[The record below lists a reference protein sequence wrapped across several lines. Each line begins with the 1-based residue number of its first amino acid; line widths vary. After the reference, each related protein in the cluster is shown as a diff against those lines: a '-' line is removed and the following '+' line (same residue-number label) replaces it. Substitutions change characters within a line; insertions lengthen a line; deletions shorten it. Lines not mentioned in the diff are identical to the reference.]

1 MMLEHLFSPI
11 AINGMTLNNRAVM
24 PPMGTG
30 YGNADATVGERLIR
44 YLARRARGGTG
55 LIITEVCAVDPRGK
69 GFPTEIGVWSDEFIP
84 GLASLTRAIHGE
96 GGKIALQL
104 HHAGRETFPAAAG
117 GMPEAPS
124 PIPSVVLGQPCQEM
138 SRERIAEMVEAF
150 ARAAG
155 RAKQAG
161 FDAVEIHGA
170 HGYLLNQFL
179 SPFSNQRSDEFGGSE
194 ENRSRFVLEIVAAVR
209 KAVGPAFPVIIR
221 VSTDE
226 MIRGGYG
233 LGFMQGLAP
242 QLVAA
247 GVDAIHASVGVYSTP
262 GNLSIASLDTE
273 AGFNL
278 FRARAIKEAVSVP
291 VIGVGRI
298 NDPRLADRA
307 IAAGDADL
315 ISFGRQH
322 LTDPDFVR
330 KARAGR
336 FEEIRW
342 CVACNQGC
350 IERLSFEMKSATC
363 TFNPACGREYRGAPD
378 PVEGVKRL
386 WVIGA
391 GPAGLSAALAAAGR
405 GYEVELFER
414 EPLPGGQ
421 LRSASQ
427 PPHKQPYLDWVGWAL
442 RQMEQYPV
450 KAHFD
455 QAVTVGM
462 LQGKRPDAVVLRDR
476 RPPQKKGYL
485 EWEDWSVRTM
495 EKRWVQVHFDREVTA
510 AMLSEL
516 KPDAV
521 ILAAGSSPVTP
532 TISGIDG
539 PGVVDARDLL
549 VGKVEPAAPAVVL
562 GAGYVGIETADF
574 LIARGIGVVLV
585 EMLPAPPVGKHTAH
599 GYWLHRRLKAAGA
612 EIILG
617 ATVTRVEE
625 DAVVYRQQGEEK
637 RIPVGLVVTA
647 MGARA
652 ENALEGALK
661 ELAIPYRIVGDA
673 QSPRRLLEAI
683 HEGDRAGREI

>member
-1 MMLEHLFSPI
+1 MKLEHLFSPV
-11 AINGMTLNNRAVM
+11 AINGMTLKNRAVM

-30 YGNADATVGERLIR
+30 YGNADGTASERLIR

-69 GFPTEIGVWSDEFIP
+69 GFPNEIGVWSDNFIP
-84 GLASLTRAIHGE
+84 GLTLLTQAIHGE

-104 HHAGRETFPAAAG
+104 HHAGRETFEAAAG

-138 SRERIAEMVEAF
+138 SRERIAEMIDAF
-150 ARAAG
+150 GRAAARAK
-155 RAKQAG
+155 RAG

-179 SPFSNQRSDEFGGSE
+179 SPFSNQRTDEYGGSE
-194 ENRSRFVLEIVAAVR
+194 ENRSRFVLAIVAAVR
-209 KAVGPAFPVIIR
+209 EAVGRDFPIIIR

-226 MIRGGYG
+226 IIRGGYD
-233 LGFMQGLAP
+233 LEFMKRLAP
-242 QLVAA
+242 RLVAA

-262 GNLSIASLDTE
+262 GNLTIASMDTE

-278 FRARAIKEAVSVP
+278 FRARAIKEVVGVP

-298 NDPRLADRA
+298 NDPRLADNA
-307 IAAGDADL
+307 IALGDADL

-322 LTDPDFVR
+322 LTDPDFIR
-330 KARAGR
+330 KAQAGL

-350 IERLSFEMKSATC
+350 IERLTFEMKSATC
-363 TFNPACGREYRGAPD
+363 TFNPICGREYRGAPD

-405 GYEVELFER
+405 GYEVELFEKAAV
-414 EPLPGGQ
+414 PGGQ
-421 LRSASQ
+421 LQSASR
-427 PPHKQPYLDWVGWAL
+427 PPNKKSYLDWVDWSI
-442 RQMEQYPV
+442 RQMEKYPV
-450 KAHFD
+450 KTHYD
-455 QAVTVGM
+455 QTVTAGM
-462 LQGKRPDAVVLRDR
+462 LKGKKPDAVILLDR

-495 EKRWVQVHFDREVTA
+495 EKRWVKIHFDREVTA

-521 ILAAGSSPVTP
+521 ILAAGASPVTP
-532 TISGIDG
+532 VIPGIDG
-539 PGVVDARDLL
+539 PRVVDARDLL
-549 VGKVEPAAPAVVL
+549 SGKVQPAAPAVVL
-562 GAGYVGIETADF
+562 GAGYVGMETADF
-574 LIARGIGVVLV
+574 LIARGIGVVLL
-585 EMLPAPPVGKHTAH
+585 EMLSSPPVGKHTAH
-599 GYWLHRRLKAAGA
+599 GYWLHKRIKAAGGG
-612 EIILG
+612 IILG
-617 ATVTRVEE
+617 ATVTRIDP
-625 DAVVYRQQGEEK
+625 DAVIYRQQDEEK
-637 RIPVGLVVTA
+637 RIPAALVVTA
-647 MGARA
+647 MGAKS
-652 ENALEGALK
+652 ENTLEGALK
-661 ELAIPYRIVGDA
+661 EFAIPYRIVGDA

>member
-1 MMLEHLFSPI
+1 MKLEHLFSPVM
-11 AINGMTLNNRAVM
+11 INGMTLKNRAVM

-30 YGNADATVGERLIR
+30 YGNADSTVGERLIR

-69 GFPTEIGVWSDEFIP
+69 GFPNEIGVWSDKFIP
-84 GLASLTRAIHGE
+84 GLTLLTQAIHGE

-104 HHAGRETFPAAAG
+104 HHAGRETFEAAAG

-138 SRERIAEMVEAF
+138 SRERIAEMIDAF
-150 ARAAG
+150 AQAAA
-155 RAKQAG
+155 RAKRAG

-179 SPFSNQRSDEFGGSE
+179 SPFSNQRTDEYGGSE
-194 ENRSRFVLEIVAAVR
+194 ENRSRFVLAIVAAVR
-209 KAVGPAFPVIIR
+209 EAVGPDFPVIIR
-221 VSTDE
+221 VSADE
-226 MIRGGYG
+226 MIRGGYD
-233 LGFMQGLAP
+233 LEFMKRLAP
-242 QLVAA
+242 RLVAA

-262 GNLSIASLDTE
+262 GNLSIASMDTE

-278 FRARAIKEAVSVP
+278 FRARAIKEVVDVP

-298 NDPRLADRA
+298 NDPELADRA
-307 IAAGDADL
+307 IALGDADL

-322 LTDPDFVR
+322 LTDPDFIR
-330 KARAGR
+330 KAQADR

-350 IERLSFEMKSATC
+350 IERLTFEMKSATC
-363 TFNPACGREYRGAPD
+363 TFNPACGKEYKGAPD

-405 GYEVELFER
+405 GYEVELFEK
-414 EPLPGGQ
+414 EAVPGGQ
-421 LRSASQ
+421 LQSAAR
-427 PPHKQPYLDWVGWAL
+427 PPNKKSYLDWVDWSV
-442 RQMEQYPV
+442 RQMEKYPV
-450 KAHFD
+450 KTHYD
-455 QAVTVGM
+455 QAVTAGM
-462 LQGKRPDAVVLRDR
+462 LKGKKPDAVILLDR

-485 EWEDWSVRTM
+485 EWEDWSVRAM
-495 EKRWVQVHFDREVTA
+495 EKRWVKIHFDREVTA

-516 KPDAV
+516 RPDAV
-521 ILAAGSSPVTP
+521 ILATGASPVTP
-532 TISGIDG
+532 AIPGIDG
-539 PGVVDARDLL
+539 PRVVDARDLL
-549 VGKVEPAAPAVVL
+549 VGKVQPASPAVVL
-562 GAGYVGIETADF
+562 GAGYVGMETADF

-585 EMLPAPPVGKHTAH
+585 EMLPSLPVGKHTAH
-599 GYWLHRRLKAAGA
+599 GYWLHKRIKAAGGA
-612 EIILG
+612 IILG
-617 ATVTRVEE
+617 ATVTRIDQ
-625 DAVVYRQQGEEK
+625 DAVIYRQEDQEK
-637 RIPVGLVVTA
+637 RIPAALVVTA
-647 MGARA
+647 MGAKS
-652 ENALEGALK
+652 ENALEAALK